1 MCCDS
6 RNRLPGMLRAD
17 SESKGPESA
26 VSSDVQLFVG
36 LSVTGS
42 GEGRKLRDGNT
53 LANGFCNT
61 SKKRLGLNHRHLS
74 LFASRRQSEQRW
86 SGSQPRGRPL
96 VALDAEAVALL
107 ACCSLCPPNAC

>member
-1 MCCDS
+1 
-6 RNRLPGMLRAD
+6 MLRAD

-53 LANGFCNT
+53 LANGFCST
-61 SKKRLGLNHRHLS
+61 SKKCLSLYTKILS
-74 LFASRRQSEQRW
+74 LFALRRQSEQRW
-86 SGSQPRGRPL
+86 SDSQPRGRPL
-96 VALDAEAVALL
+96 VALDADAVAVAVDLL
-107 ACCSLCPPNAC
+107 AYCSLCPPSAC